1 MTETETSLTQN
12 SLPVD
17 PDIDVDDPR
26 RSNRP
31 VHLHRRY
38 LGIVALGGALGTAA
52 RDAISTALPAQNG
65 VSWSIFWINITGALL
80 LGVLLESLARRGP
93 EEGRRRI
100 LRLLLGTGVLGG
112 FTTYS
117 TLATSTA
124 ALFLAHRDLTGT
136 GYALLTV
143 LAGAVATGAGIAIAS
158 RLHSR
163 KDTA

>member
-52 RDAISTALPAQNG
+52 RDAISTALPAHNG

-93 EEGRRRI
+93 
-100 LRLLLGTGVLGG
+100 
-112 FTTYS
+112 
-117 TLATSTA
+117 
-124 ALFLAHRDLTGT
+124 D
-136 GYALLTV
+136 
-143 LAGAVATGAGIAIAS
+143 
-158 RLHSR
+158 R
-163 KDTA
+163 KSVV